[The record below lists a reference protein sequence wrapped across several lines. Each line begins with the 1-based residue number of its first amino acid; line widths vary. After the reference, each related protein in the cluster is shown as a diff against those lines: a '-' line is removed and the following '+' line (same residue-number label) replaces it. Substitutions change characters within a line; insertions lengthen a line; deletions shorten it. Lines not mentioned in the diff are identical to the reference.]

1 VTTPPTGPD
10 GPRADE
16 VAPAGHTDPPA
27 DGAPPDRDVPAA
39 TGGTVPRADDVPQW
53 RRLSNRMLL
62 IHPVQSLLQFL
73 PALLGLLIAGTT
85 SGNGPIYSLLG
96 AAAAIAFGIL
106 RWLTTSYRI
115 STEQVQVRRGVL
127 NRRVLSVR
135 RDRIRTVDVSA
146 PALHRVLGLAR
157 VTVGTGLS
165 DRTRNDGLRLDAL
178 NAATAAELREE
189 LLHRAEPGPAGS
201 AATGSGAGAAVAG
214 SVSAGEAAHG
224 TPADGPGSRTGS
236 RAGGFPWTPPAPPT
250 GTELA
255 RLSPRWIGYGPFTLS
270 GLVTVGVIGAFLSR
284 LVNEFHL
291 DPTRYGATRELAAR
305 VLHTSLPLL
314 VGELVLG
321 LLVLAAIASTC
332 GYVLAFWGFR
342 LTRLPGGT
350 LHVTRGLVTT
360 RAITLEERRLRG
372 VEVSEPLLLRAVGGA
387 RCIAIATG
395 LRVGRG
401 AERGGSLLLPSAP
414 RAEAR
419 RVAIAVLGRAEPIT
433 VALTRH
439 GPAARRRRYTRALVP
454 CALLVL
460 AAVVAHALL
469 PVPDWVPV
477 ATLVLLVL
485 AVLVAADRYR
495 GLGHALVDGTLVA
508 GRGSLVRR
516 RSALPTDGII
526 GWNLRRSYF
535 QRRAGL
541 ATLTATTAGGEQ
553 AYPVPDLPLA
563 DATGLADAALPG
575 LLTPFLVPAGPG
587 SDQGRSAVRPR
598 SDVTD
603 RPAG

>member
-1 VTTPPTGPD
+1 MTTPPAGPD
-10 GPRADE
+10 GPRADD
-16 VAPAGHTDPPA
+16 VAPAGHPDPPA
-27 DGAPPDRDVPAA
+27 DGVPPDGRDVPAGA
-39 TGGTVPRADDVPQW
+39 GGAVPRADDVPQW

-85 SGNGPIYSLLG
+85 SGNGPVYSLLG

-165 DRTRNDGLRLDAL
+165 DRSRTDGLRLDAL

-189 LLHRAEPGPAGS
+189 LLHRADPGPATS
-201 AATGSGAGAAVAG
+201 PATAATAGDTAAGDTADGSRAAG
-214 SVSAGEAAHG
+214 S
-224 TPADGPGSRTGS
+224 GSRTGS

-314 VGELVLG
+314 IGELVLG

-350 LHVTRGLVTT
+350 LHVTRGLITT

-419 RVAIAVLGRAEPIT
+419 RVAVAVLGRAEPIT
-433 VALTRH
+433 VPLTRH

-460 AAVVAHALL
+460 AAVVLHALV

-575 LLTPFLVPAGPG
+575 LLTPFLVPAGSG
-587 SDQGRSAVRPR
+587 SDQGRRPVRPR
-598 SDVTD
+598 SDA
-603 RPAG
+603 AGRAAG

>member
-1 VTTPPTGPD
+1 MTSSPTEVR
-10 GPRADE
+10 GPRADQ
-16 VAPAGHTDPPA
+16 
-27 DGAPPDRDVPAA
+27 
-39 TGGTVPRADDVPQW
+39 VPQW

-85 SGNGPIYSLLG
+85 SGNGPIYSLIG
-96 AAAAIAFGIL
+96 AAAAIAFGVL

-115 STEQVQVRRGVL
+115 SSEQVQVRRGVL

-146 PALHRVLGLAR
+146 PLLHRVLGLAR

-165 DRTRNDGLRLDAL
+165 DRSRSDGLRLDAL
-178 NAATAAELREE
+178 HAATAAELREE
-189 LLHRAEPGPAGS
+189 LLHRRPVDAPAAPDAAEP
-201 AATGSGAGAAVAG
+201 AADADAGARAHPG
-214 SVSAGEAAHG
+214 GLPWSA
-224 TPADGPGSRTGS
+224 PS
-236 RAGGFPWTPPAPPT
+236 PPA

-270 GLVTVGVIGAFLSR
+270 GLVTVGVVGAFLSR

-314 VGELVLG
+314 LGELVLG
-321 LLVLAAIASTC
+321 LVVLAAIASTC

-350 LHVTRGLVTT
+350 LHVSRGLITT

-414 RAEAR
+414 RAEAQ
-419 RVAIAVLGRAEPIT
+419 RVAIAVLGRREPFT
-433 VALTRH
+433 VPLIGH

-454 CALLVL
+454 CALLVI
-460 AAVVAHALL
+460 AAVILHALL
-469 PVPDWVPV
+469 PVPDWAPV
-477 ATLVLLVL
+477 ATLTLLVL

-495 GLGHALVDGTLVA
+495 GLGHALVGGTLVA

-526 GWNLRRSYF
+526 GWNLRRSFF

-553 AYPVPDLPLA
+553 AYPVPDVPLA
-563 DATGLADAALPG
+563 DATALADTALPG
-575 LLTPFLVPAGPG
+575 LLTPFLVPTSSGPD
-587 SDQGRSAVRPR
+587 SDSGRSRVRPH
-598 SDVTD
+598 SDATD
-603 RPAG
+603 RAAG

>member
-1 VTTPPTGPD
+1 MTTPAEPPD
-10 GPRADE
+10 PRDDA
-16 VAPAGHTDPPA
+16 VAPDGHTDPPA
-27 DGAPPDRDVPAA
+27 DGVPPDDRDVPAGA
-39 TGGTVPRADDVPQW
+39 GGAVPRADDVPEW

-85 SGNGPIYSLLG
+85 SGNGPIYGLVG

-115 STEQVQVRRGVL
+115 SAEQVQVRRGVL

-165 DRTRNDGLRLDAL
+165 DRSRTDGLRLDAL

-189 LLHRAEPGPAGS
+189 LLHRAGPGPAAGSATAASATAGATAAGDRADGSPAAGPGARAGS
-201 AATGSGAGAAVAG
+201 AA
-214 SVSAGEAAHG
+214 
-224 TPADGPGSRTGS
+224 R
-236 RAGGFPWTPPAPPT
+236 GFPWTPPAPPT

-255 RLSPRWIGYGPFTLS
+255 RLSPRWISYGPFTLS

-291 DPTRYGATRELAAR
+291 DPTRYGATRELADR

-314 VGELVLG
+314 VGEVVLG

-342 LTRLPGGT
+342 LSRLPGGT
-350 LHVTRGLVTT
+350 LHVTRGLITT

-433 VALTRH
+433 VPLTPH

-454 CALLVL
+454 CALLAV

-477 ATLVLLVL
+477 ATVVLLVL

-526 GWNLRRSYF
+526 GWNLRRSFF

-553 AYPVPDLPLA
+553 AYPVPDLPI
-563 DATGLADAALPG
+563 DEATGLADAALPG
-575 LLTPFLVPAGPG
+575 LLTAFLAPAGSG
-587 SDQGRSAVRPR
+587 SDHGRSPVRPR
-598 SDVTD
+598 SDA
-603 RPAG
+603 AGRSAG

>member
-1 VTTPPTGPD
+1 MTS
-10 GPRADE
+10 
-16 VAPAGHTDPPA
+16 
-27 DGAPPDRDVPAA
+27 
-39 TGGTVPRADDVPQW
+39 PRADDVPQW

-85 SGNGPIYSLLG
+85 SGNGPIYSLIG
-96 AAAAIAFGIL
+96 AAAAIAFGVL

-115 STEQVQVRRGVL
+115 SSEQVQVRRGVL

-135 RDRIRTVDVSA
+135 RDRIRTVDISA

-157 VTVGTGLS
+157 VSVGTGLS
-165 DRTRNDGLRLDAL
+165 DRSRSDGLRLDAL
-178 NAATAAELREE
+178 NAATAAELRGE
-189 LLHRAEPGPAGS
+189 LLHRADPGAAAPGTAPETPGEPAAGTQADS
-201 AATGSGAGAAVAG
+201 SGAR
-214 SVSAGEAAHG
+214 S
-224 TPADGPGSRTGS
+224 
-236 RAGGFPWTPPAPPT
+236 GGFPWGTPAPPE

-270 GLVTVGVIGAFLSR
+270 GLVTVGVVGAFLSR

-291 DPTRYGATRELAAR
+291 NPTRYGATRELATR

-314 VGELVLG
+314 VGEIVLG

-350 LHVTRGLVTT
+350 LHVTRGLITT

-414 RAEAR
+414 RAQAR
-419 RVAIAVLGRAEPIT
+419 RVAIAVLGRREPIT
-433 VALTRH
+433 VPLTRH
-439 GPAARRRRYTRALVP
+439 GPAARRRRYSRALLP
-454 CALLVL
+454 CALLVVV
-460 AAVVAHALL
+460 AVVLHALL

-477 ATLVLLVL
+477 ASLVLLVL
-485 AVLVAADRYR
+485 AALVAADRYR
-495 GLGHALVDGTLVA
+495 GLGHALVDDTLVA

-526 GWNLRRSYF
+526 GWNLHRSYF

-553 AYPVPDLPLA
+553 SYPVSDLPLA
-563 DATGLADAALPG
+563 DATALADAALPG
-575 LLTPFLVPAGPG
+575 LLTPFLEPAATDPDHGG
-587 SDQGRSAVRPR
+587 SPVRPHSDAAGRSA
-598 SDVTD
+598 
-603 RPAG
+603 G

>member
-1 VTTPPTGPD
+1 VTTPPAGPD
-10 GPRADE
+10 GPRADDVPPDGHE
-16 VAPAGHTDPPA
+16 APAGTDA
-27 DGAPPDRDVPAA
+27 
-39 TGGTVPRADDVPQW
+39 TVPRADDVPQW

-85 SGNGPIYSLLG
+85 SGNGPIYGLVG

-115 STEQVQVRRGVL
+115 SAEQVQVRRGVL

-165 DRTRNDGLRLDAL
+165 DRSRNDGLRLDAL
-178 NAATAAELREE
+178 DAATAAELREE
-189 LLHRAEPGPAGS
+189 LLHRDEPAPAAISAADGEAADGTGPAGGS
-201 AATGSGAGAAVAG
+201 GSGA
-214 SVSAGEAAHG
+214 
-224 TPADGPGSRTGS
+224 R
-236 RAGGFPWTPPAPPT
+236 GFPWAPPAPPT
-250 GTELA
+250 RTELA
-255 RLSPRWIGYGPFTLS
+255 RLSPRWIAYGPFTLS

-314 VGELVLG
+314 VGEVVLG

-342 LTRLPGGT
+342 LARLPGGT
-350 LHVTRGLVTT
+350 LHVTRGLITT
-360 RAITLEERRLRG
+360 RATTLEERRLRG

-387 RCIAIATG
+387 RCVAIATG

-419 RVAIAVLGRAEPIT
+419 RVAIAVLGRAEPVT
-433 VALTRH
+433 VPLTRH

-454 CALLVL
+454 CALLAV

-477 ATLVLLVL
+477 ATVVLLVL

-526 GWNLRRSYF
+526 GWNLRRSFF

-553 AYPVPDLPLA
+553 AYPVPDLSI
-563 DATGLADAALPG
+563 DEATGLADAALPG
-575 LLTPFLVPAGPG
+575 LLTAFLAPAGSG
-587 SDQGRSAVRPR
+587 SDHGRSPVRPR
-598 SDVTD
+598 SDAA
-603 RPAG
+603 RRSAG